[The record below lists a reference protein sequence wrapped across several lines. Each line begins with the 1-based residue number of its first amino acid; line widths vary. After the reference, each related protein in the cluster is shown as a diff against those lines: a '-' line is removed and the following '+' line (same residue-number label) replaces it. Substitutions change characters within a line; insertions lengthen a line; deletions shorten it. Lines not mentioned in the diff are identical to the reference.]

1 MNDTPPITA
10 KYDMNVVQ
18 FQPRRVSA
26 FSGKRVPAVSADNIY
41 KLLSLARYEGRGD
54 RGFQNET
61 PEDFGRRMRANIAA
75 FIFVVLLAG
84 LAAVDVIKLE
94 QRQIVSPAA
103 AIPLSPMISTNSSDF

>member
-1 MNDTPPITA
+1 MNDTPPTIA
-10 KYDMNVVQ
+10 NYDVNVVQ

-26 FSGKRVPAVSADNIY
+26 FPGKRIPAVAAGNIY

-54 RGFQNET
+54 GNFQKES

-75 FIFVVLLAG
+75 FVFVVLLAG

-94 QRQIVSPAA
+94 QRQIVPSAA
-103 AIPLSPMISTNSSDF
+103 AISLSPLISTNSSDF

>member
-1 MNDTPPITA
+1 MNDTPPTVA
-10 KYDMNVVQ
+10 NYDMNVVR
-18 FQPRRVSA
+18 FQPRGVSA
-26 FSGKRVPAVSADNIY
+26 FRGKRVPAVSSGNIY
-41 KLLSLARYEGRGD
+41 RLLSLARYEGRGD
-54 RGFQNET
+54 RGLQKES

-103 AIPLSPMISTNSSDF
+103 AIPLSPMIPATSSGF